1 MNPAATSPSA
11 GPADCR
17 LRTANTSRT
26 GAALASSSTTG
37 AIATDPSRSAAEAS
51 AVVLAIHSVA
61 KLLASMAI
69 SAAAPAPQPKQN
81 SSSARGRGAALAH
94 PAERREQRRH
104 RQYGQAQPDEEPGR
118 ARLLPDQLQDRQ
130 PRQGQGGEQGDEHA
144 RTDRARR
151 ACEHGRQRS
160 EHTMTLASGSD
171 TGSYLRLPVSPPRQF
186 SVFPTRRKSKS
197 CTTWPLSRPWPSNR
211 VSGRKSGRGA

>member
-1 MNPAATSPSA
+1 MFSVQAKPVAVNPAATSPSA

-81 SSSARGRGAALAH
+81 SSSARGRGAAR
-94 PAERREQRRH
+94 PT
-104 RQYGQAQPDEEPGR
+104 QPNAASSGGTGSTARPSPTKNPGVPVCSRTSSRIASPDRAKAASRATSTHVRTAPDGR
-118 ARLLPDQLQDRQ
+118 ASTE
-130 PRQGQGGEQGDEHA
+130 GSA
-144 RTDRARR
+144 RN
-151 ACEHGRQRS
+151 
-160 EHTMTLASGSD
+160 
-171 TGSYLRLPVSPPRQF
+171 
-186 SVFPTRRKSKS
+186 TR
-197 CTTWPLSRPWPSNR
+197 
-211 VSGRKSGRGA
+211 